1 MTQSFKP
8 KVAAAERGPWLFAPV
23 APLLQRLALGS
34 KFALVATVLSVPL
47 VAMLGSVIVKAN
59 ADLSYTRGELAAA
72 PLANAL
78 TDLVD
83 PLHAYRAVV
92 QLVHAKV
99 DGADSMLAKSRST
112 LEAEIAELDKVVAAD
127 TTFDLAPQWKI
138 TRDKMQRVL
147 QAGTQGDAVELARQ
161 FDDISKDAVT
171 LTYQVLDK
179 SGILLDPDAG
189 PYFLQDAAF
198 NRMAPFLEALSLLRD
213 TAVNAIGRGNWTPED
228 IGRLEAQQHEL
239 RLTQNA
245 LQRSIAAY
253 VGSGKPAPKG
263 WTEDMASVDA
273 FTAKIGSMATP
284 GPARQDPLALFTS
297 GTDVQEKMLEVH
309 DALVTQFSTELQARV
324 DRVEQERAVMVALS
338 ALGLLGALYLYLATV
353 GSIRRSARR
362 LQADAGRI
370 AAGELE
376 QPVHAGGKDEFA
388 QIASRFEQARST
400 LMQLTADMNNMS
412 AEHDRGDIDVTIDA
426 RRYAGGYSRM
436 ADGINTMVAGHLQT
450 QRKAL
455 TVVQAFGEGHF
466 DAPLE
471 TFPGKKRFVNDAI
484 EPVRTR
490 LREAADAAAENLR
503 IRMALDGVPSAV
515 LIADSDNVIRYANQ
529 SVTALL
535 SRIEGD
541 LRTVLPNF
549 DASKVVGSNFDIFHR
564 NPSHQRN
571 VVAALKGPHRTQW
584 KFGASTVALTA
595 SPIND
600 AQGHRAG
607 AVLEWQD
614 RTAEVKLEEAV
625 TAVVQSA
632 ARGDF
637 SQRLDMAEASGF
649 FKLLGSGIN
658 DLVGSTERNL
668 NTFSAALARIS
679 DGDLSQSVEGDFEGI
694 FERLQGDLNQMSA
707 QLVSTIS
714 QVNAAAS
721 SLTSAANQVSST
733 SQSLSQAASEQAAS
747 IEQTSASLQEMAAS
761 VKQNAD
767 NAHMTDGMAT
777 QAAREATDGGAAV
790 AQTVEAMKA
799 IATRIS
805 IIDDIAYQTNLLAL
819 NAAIEAA
826 RAGDHGKGFAVV
838 AAEVRKLAERSQVA
852 AQEIGQLAGSS
863 VRMAEKAGSLLGQ
876 MVPSINKTSELVQE
890 IAAASGEQAGS
901 VTQINQAMEHV
912 NGSTQQ
918 NASAAEELSATAEE
932 LSAQATQLQELMA
945 FFRLHEQGGALP
957 ASSGTNARARSV
969 SRASLGPASSAFG
982 LSARTTAS
990 AAARKSTTQSPRP
1003 ACAHKPAQGSGAWAD
1018 VVDETAFTTF

>member
-23 APLLQRLALGS
+23 APLLRRMTLGA
-34 KFALVATVLSVPL
+34 KFALVATVLTVPL
-47 VAMLGSVIVKAN
+47 VAMLGTVIVKAN
-59 ADLSYTRGELAAA
+59 ADLAYTHGELATA

-92 QLVHAKV
+92 QLVHANV
-99 DGADSMLAKSRST
+99 EGADSMLADSRGK
-112 LEAEIAELDKVVAAD
+112 LEAEMAELDQVVAAD
-127 TTFDLAPQWKI
+127 STFDLAPQWKI
-138 TRDKMQRVL
+138 TREKMQRVL
-147 QAGTQGDAVELARQ
+147 QSGTQGSPVELARQ
-161 FDDISKDAVT
+161 FDDISNDAVT
-171 LTYQVLDK
+171 LTYKVLDK
-179 SGILLDPDAG
+179 SGILLEPDAG

-198 NRMAPFLEALSLLRD
+198 NRMAPFLESLSLMRD
-213 TAVNAIGRGNWTPED
+213 TAVNAVGRGNWAPED
-228 IGRLEAQQHEL
+228 ISRLEAQQHEL
-239 RLTQNA
+239 NLTRHA
-245 LQRSIAAY
+245 LERAVDAY
-253 VGSGKPAPKG
+253 VGSGAQAPQG
-263 WTEDMASVDA
+263 WAEGMAAVENFS
-273 FTAKIGSMATP
+273 AKIRAMAVA
-284 GPARQDPLALFTS
+284 GPARQDPLALFSS
-297 GTDVQEKMLEVH
+297 GTDVQERMLEVH
-309 DALVTQFSTELQARV
+309 DTLVTQFSAELQARV
-324 DRVEQERAVMVALS
+324 DRVERQRATMAGLS
-338 ALGLLGALYLYLATV
+338 ALGLLGALYLYLAAV
-353 GSIRRSARR
+353 GSIRRSARQ

-370 AAGELE
+370 AAGELD
-376 QPVHAGGKDEFA
+376 QPVHATGKDEFA
-388 QIASRFEQARST
+388 QIAARFEQARGT
-400 LMQLTADMNNMS
+400 LMQLTADMNHMS
-412 AEHDRGDIDVTIDA
+412 SEHDRGEIDATIDA

-450 QRKAL
+450 QQKAL

-484 EPVRTR
+484 EPVRAR
-490 LREAADAAAENLR
+490 LREAAVAAAENLR

-515 LIADSDNVIRYANQ
+515 LIADGEGATRYANRAAQ
-529 SVTALL
+529 ALF
-535 SRIEGD
+535 SRHEDAIA
-541 LRTVLPNF
+541 RVVPNF
-549 DASKVVGSNFDIFHR
+549 SAARVIGSPVEQLTRPLGLPVNLMHSLR
-564 NPSHQRN
+564 SPVRSESL
-571 VVAALKGPHRTQW
+571 AGSRTL
-584 KFGASTVALTA
+584 ALTA
-595 SPIND
+595 SPIDN
-600 AQGHRAG
+600 QAG
-607 AVLEWQD
+607 VRTGVVIELLD
-614 RTAEVKLEEAV
+614 RTEEVSLEQAI
-625 TAVVQSA
+625 TGVVQNA

-668 NTFSAALARIS
+668 DTFSAALARIS
-679 DGDLSQSVEGDFEGI
+679 DGDLSRSVEGDFEGI

-714 QVNAAAS
+714 QVNSAAA

-890 IAAASGEQAGS
+890 IAAASGEQSGS

-945 FFRLHEQGGALP
+945 FFQLQGESAP
-957 ASSGTNARARSV
+957 PPMPIRANKPAVAKSPRASSSGHLAPHRS
-969 SRASLGPASSAFG
+969 
-982 LSARTTAS
+982 TAS
-990 AAARKSTTQSPRP
+990 PARKSVTSHPR
-1003 ACAHKPAQGSGAWAD
+1003 AKTGNGSGSWAD
-1018 VVDETAFTTF
+1018 VVDEACFTNF